1 MPRRPAPAP
10 WLRLLLAAAV
20 LAFAGAAGA
29 GDLGPLLER
38 IERAY
43 GTATP
48 PNTILQRGR
57 TLSHSRGEGTLLRA
71 YRGAERFRIEIH
83 YRSGVETRIIDG
95 PTAWQSSKP
104 MSEAFRGAL
113 ILQAARVALP
123 WNLLAA
129 RERLRDGGEHR
140 IGDARLH
147 LMEMPLGD
155 NLRMV
160 AEIDPESGRILRSRG
175 ILTHPG
181 GSEMV
186 FGTVYEDFR
195 TADGRLYAAVEHH
208 YAMGRYIGR
217 SLIESVEYDTPIA
230 DGLFRPD
237 IPGLI

>member
-1 MPRRPAPAP
+1 MRCGSGPAS

-20 LAFAGAAGA
+20 LAIAGTAGA
-29 GDLGPLLER
+29 GELGPLLER

-43 GTATP
+43 GTVTQ
-48 PNTILQRGR
+48 PNSILQRGR

-71 YRGAERFRIEIH
+71 YRGAERFRIEIR

-95 PTAWQSSKP
+95 PAAWQSSKP

-129 RERLRDGGEHR
+129 RERLRDGGEQR
-140 IGDARLH
+140 IGEVRLH
-147 LMEMPLGD
+147 FVEMPLGD

-160 AEIDPESGRILRSRG
+160 AEVDPESGRILRSRG
-175 ILTHPG
+175 ILIHPG

-195 TADGRLYAAVEHH
+195 TSDGRLYAAIEHH

-217 SLIESVEYDTPIA
+217 SVIESVEYDTPIA
-230 DGLFRPD
+230 DSLFRPE

>member
-1 MPRRPAPAP
+1 MRGVSGPAS
-10 WLRLLLAAAV
+10 WLRLLVATTV
-20 LAFAGAAGA
+20 LVFTGAAGA
-29 GDLGPLLER
+29 AELGPLLER

-43 GTATP
+43 GTLTLP
-48 PNTILQRGR
+48 SSILQRGR
-57 TLSHSRGEGTLLRA
+57 TLSHSRGEGALLRA

-95 PTAWQSSKP
+95 PAAWQSSRP
-104 MSEAFRGAL
+104 MSEAFRSAL

-129 RERLRDGGEHR
+129 REQLRDGGEHR
-140 IGDARLH
+140 IGDTRLH
-147 LMEMPLGD
+147 FVEMPLGD
-155 NLRMV
+155 KLRVV
-160 AEIDPESGRILRSRG
+160 AEVDPESGRILRSRG

-195 TADGRLYAAVEHH
+195 TTDGRLYAAVEHH
-208 YAMGRYIGR
+208 YAMGRYTGH
-217 SLIESVEYDTPIA
+217 SVIESVEYDAPIA
-230 DGLFRPD
+230 DSLFRPD